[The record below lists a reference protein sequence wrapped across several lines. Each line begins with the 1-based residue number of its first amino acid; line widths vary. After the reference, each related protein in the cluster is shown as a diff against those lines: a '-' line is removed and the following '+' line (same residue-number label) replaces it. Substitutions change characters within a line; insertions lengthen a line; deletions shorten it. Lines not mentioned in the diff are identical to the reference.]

1 MQLRRRLRRVGAI
14 VGTVA
19 IGGLLGFLVPTVVA
33 EYSPAPQQQQ
43 QPQARQMAAS
53 MVELPIARDFINAF
67 VSNDQA
73 RLKALGAGELDTVKA
88 NDLAGQVVE
97 VGKPVL
103 LGTVG
108 GPGISIQAYAAP
120 ATMTDG
126 TKTILSWRVVT
137 NSGRAGLILP
147 PGALDPTP

>member
-33 EYSPAPQQQQ
+33 EYSPAPQQQTQ
-43 QPQARQMAAS
+43 VRQAATS

-73 RLKALGAGELDTVKA
+73 RLKALGAAELDTVKA
-88 NDLAGQVVE
+88 NDLAGQVVD

-103 LGTVG
+103 LGSVG

>member
-1 MQLRRRLRRVGAI
+1 MQLRRKLRRVGAI
-14 VGTVA
+14 VGTIA

-33 EYSPAPQQQQ
+33 EYSPAPQQQ

-73 RLKALGAGELDTVKA
+73 RLKALGAAELDTVKA

-126 TKTILSWRVVT
+126 MKTILSWRVVT

-147 PGALDPTP
+147 PGALDPSP